1 MILSVTSLILAE
13 MDELLDRNL
22 VAGITTMEMVV
33 SQLTVNTLALI
44 LLNFTS
50 AVFAFIILDVR
61 VPAGNEIYLALL
73 IILTVLSA
81 QYIGFFIASFSI
93 SYTGMSMLVLAIY
106 ISTFF
111 GCGKIYSKV
120 GKIQV
125 ISPDKNRWFVVHHAS
140 GMKFGLL

>member
-1 MILSVTSLILAE
+1 

-22 VAGITTMEMVV
+22 VAGITIMEMIV
-33 SQLTVNTLALI
+33 SQLTVNMFALI

-50 AVFAFIILDVR
+50 AVFGFIILDVH

-73 IILTVLSA
+73 IVLTVLSA

-93 SYTGMSMLVLAIY
+93 SYTGMSMLVLAVY

-120 GKIQV
+120 SKIQV
-125 ISPDKNRWFVVHHAS
+125 IFPDKNR
-140 GMKFGLL
+140 

>member
-1 MILSVTSLILAE
+1 

-22 VAGITTMEMVV
+22 VAGITTMEMIV
-33 SQLTVNTLALI
+33 SQLTVNTFALV

-50 AVFAFIILDVR
+50 AVFGFIILDVR

-73 IILTVLSA
+73 IVLTVLSA
-81 QYIGFFIASFSI
+81 QYIGFFIGSFLNS
-93 SYTGMSMLVLAIY
+93 STGVSMLAGTVY

-120 GKIQV
+120 NKIQV
-125 ISPDKNRWFVVHHAS
+125 ISPSKNRFVVHHAS
-140 GMKFGLL
+140 GMKFGIL